1 MAVIKTAAPAK
12 VAHVPA
18 ATLKLVPSIRKD
30 AAFILQTITDDHGA
44 DCGISARMLRYTL
57 ADAASAFGKRDAS
70 SMARGLVYLVVAYL
84 NGTNGIDGLCKPL
97 PKWLAQVM
105 RDHFETIRP
114 AQPTATDAL
123 LHVGAMLDRAEKVGA
138 APKVEKA
145 DGAEETTGTEN
156 PVNPLIPTHGT
167 EAAAAVSAVFARREK
182 QRAATAKRVRALR
195 ATVANQN
202 ETIAKLVEQVAML
215 KAQQESAKAQQESA
229 KSKRTRKEAVPA

>member
-1 MAVIKTAAPAK
+1 MAVIKSAPIAK

-18 ATLKLVPSIRKD
+18 AVLKLVPAIRKD

-44 DCGISARMLRYTL
+44 DSGISARMLRYTL

-114 AQPTATDAL
+114 AQPTAADAL
-123 LHVGAMLDRAEKVGA
+123 MHVGAMLDRAEKVGA

-145 DGAEETTGTEN
+145 DDAEETTGTEN
-156 PVNPLIPTHGT
+156 PVNPAIPTHGT
-167 EAAAAVSAVFARREK
+167 DAAKAVSAVFARREK
-182 QRAATAKRVRALR
+182 QRAATAKRVHALR
-195 ATVANQN
+195 ATVAQQSQV
-202 ETIAKLVEQVAML
+202 IAELRAML
-215 KAQQESAKAQQESA
+215 AAQQETAKPKRA
-229 KSKRTRKEAVPA
+229 KRTAVPA

>member
-1 MAVIKTAAPAK
+1 MAIVKTAAPAK
-12 VAHVPA
+12 VAHVPTA
-18 ATLKLVPSIRKD
+18 ILKLVPAIRKD
-30 AAFILQTITDDHGA
+30 AAFILETITLDHGA
-44 DCGISARMLRYTL
+44 DSGISARMLRYTL

-84 NGTNGIDGLCKPL
+84 NGTNGIDGLTKPL

-114 AQPTATDAL
+114 AQPTAADTL

-145 DGAEETTGTEN
+145 DGAEETTGAEN
-156 PVNPLIPTHGT
+156 PVNPLIPVVGT
-167 EAAAAVSAVFARREK
+167 DAAAAVSAVFARREK

-195 ATVANQN
+195 ATIANQN
-202 ETIAKLVEQVAML
+202 ETIAKLAEELAML
-215 KAQQESAKAQQESA
+215 KAKQETTAP
-229 KSKRTRKEAVPA
+229 KRTRKNTVAA